1 MDQEPGA
8 HGQPDVVFL
17 RDDLA
22 AVPEAIEIARAARSL
37 VHQNLVLAVVYNLLA
52 VPIAIAGFVTPL
64 MAAIAMSGSSI
75 VVIGNAMRLPRSRQ
89 ETAR

>member
-1 MDQEPGA
+1 MPWRAPALPKYGVA
-8 HGQPDVVFL
+8 TATCRFFACALGF
-17 RDDLA
+17 
-22 AVPEAIEIARAARSL
+22 ARAARSL

-52 VPIAIAGFVTPL
+52 VPVAIAGFVTPL

-75 VVIGNAMRLPRSRQ
+75 AVIGNALRLPRSRQ